1 MGLRKLFRI
10 LSERIRKKPQT
21 VDEPVKVIR
30 DGLRIAAR
38 RAAGRPNKSAPRP
51 RYLVKLPDLMPGVVP
66 KGSRKPAIA
75 MDSHFEGNLHSFHGF
90 GHLEGFMGYPRLAM
104 LALRAEYRAM
114 ASALST
120 ELTREWITIGS
131 SETAGEGTKER
142 VKQLTKM
149 VDDIR
154 LRDTIQRA
162 AEQDA
167 YFGRAQIAIK
177 LKGAVD
183 GDKLPLI
190 LDSKSIAKDSFERV
204 VNIEAIWTT
213 PAAYNASDPLAAD
226 FYKPPMWYVLGKK
239 VHADRLLTVI
249 TRQVPDMLKPAFNF
263 GGMALSQLAEPYVE
277 NWLRTRQAV
286 SNLIDKFSLTALSTN
301 MGQTLTSKEDD
312 GQDLFDRVELFT
324 SMRSNEGVALIDK
337 DTEEFVQ
344 LNVPLAGL
352 PDLQAQSQE
361 QMCAVSRIP
370 AVVLTGIDPK
380 GLNASSDGTIRA
392 FYDWIAAQQES
403 FWRMPID
410 TILKVL
416 MLSMFGEIDEDIHF
430 SFNPLYQMT
439 AKELADIRKTDA
451 DAAAVYIDRGVIDNS
466 EERGRIARNPESGYS
481 GLDLDIEIENPNME
495 TDDNEE
501 DSANADAA

>member
-1 MGLRKLFRI
+1 MRLRTLFRD
-10 LSERIRKKPQT
+10 LWERIRKQPTK
-21 VDEPVKVIR
+21 VDEPIKVIR
-30 DGLRIAAR
+30 DGLRIASR
-38 RAAGRPNKSAPRP
+38 RAANKNTPRL
-51 RYLVKLPDLMPGVVP
+51 RYPVKLPDLMPGVVP
-66 KGSRKPAIA
+66 TGAKAEIA
-75 MDSHFEGNLHSFHGF
+75 MDSHFAGNLTNYQGF
-90 GHLEGFMGYPRLAM
+90 IGHMDGFMGYPRLAM

-120 ELTREWITIGS
+120 ELTREWITITS
-131 SETAGEGTKER
+131 SETAGDSTKER
-142 VKQLTKM
+142 VTQLTKKLQ
-149 VDDIR
+149 DIR

-167 YFGRAQIAIK
+167 YFGRAQVAIK
-177 LKGAVD
+177 MKGAVD
-183 GDKLPLI
+183 GDELPLI
-190 LDSKSIAKDSFERV
+190 LDKNNIALNSFERV
-204 VNIEAIWTT
+204 VTIESIWTT

-263 GGMALSQLAEPYVE
+263 GGMALTQLAEPYVE

-286 SNLIDKFSLTALSTN
+286 SDLINNFSITGLGVN
-301 MGQTLTSKEDD
+301 MGQALTSHEGD
-312 GQDLFDRVELFT
+312 GEDLFNRADLFT
-324 SMRSNEGVALIDK
+324 DMRSNRGVMLYDK
-337 DTEEFVQ
+337 ETEELDQ
-344 LNVPLAGL
+344 LNVPLGGL
-352 PDLQAQSQE
+352 SDLQAQSQE

-392 FYDWIAAQQES
+392 FYDWIAAQQEAY
-403 FWRMPID
+403 WRKPID

-439 AKELADIRKTDA
+439 AKELSDIRKTDA
-451 DAAAVYIDRGVIDNS
+451 DAAAVYIDRGVITNE
-466 EERGRIARNPESGYS
+466 EERERIARNPESGYS
-481 GLDLDIEIENPNME
+481 GLELNIEIENPNME
-495 TDDNEE
+495 TDDDEE
-501 DSANADAA
+501 DADNARAA